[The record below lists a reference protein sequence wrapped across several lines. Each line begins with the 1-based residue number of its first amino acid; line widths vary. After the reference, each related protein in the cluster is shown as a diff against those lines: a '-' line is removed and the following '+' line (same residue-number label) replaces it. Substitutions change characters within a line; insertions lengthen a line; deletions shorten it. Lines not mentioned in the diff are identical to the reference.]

1 MNEHESRRL
10 HPTAYQP
17 PAYPATPGATVMLEA
32 AANLRIAAARLD
44 MQAAELSAAAG
55 HMSMTALDLRTIAGS
70 LEADD

>member
-1 MNEHESRRL
+1 MNERESRRL
-10 HPTAYQP
+10 HPTNYL
-17 PAYPATPGATVMLEA
+17 PAYPATAGATAKLDA

-55 HMSMTALDLRTIAGS
+55 HLGMTALDLRTIAAN

>member
-1 MNEHESRRL
+1 MNERESRRL
-10 HPTAYQP
+10 HPTSYL
-17 PAYPATPGATVMLEA
+17 PAYPASASATTALDA

-55 HMSMTALDLRTIAGS
+55 HLGMTALDLRTIAAN

>member
-1 MNEHESRRL
+1 MNESESRRL
-10 HPTAYQP
+10 HPTSYLP
-17 PAYPATPGATVMLEA
+17 PYPASASATTALDA

-55 HMSMTALDLRTIAGS
+55 LMGMSALDLRTIAAN